1 MSGVLYLVPN
11 ALDFGVDSTA
21 TEAVD
26 LQEVLPLGVIRIA
39 ARLPCWVAENAKT
52 TRAFLKRVNDIV
64 PLAQPLQ
71 SIAIVELPRPRKGAP
86 SAPGDD
92 LKALLEP
99 ALAGQDMG
107 LISEAGMPAIADP
120 GAELVSAAHG
130 LKLRVQP
137 LAGPNS
143 LMLALAAS
151 GLNGQSFAFVGYLP
165 IDAAAR
171 VARLRELESLSRKI
185 GQTQLMIETPYR
197 NPALLGALLSTLSG
211 STRLSISCGLTLES
225 GWSRTDTV
233 AGFKA
238 SSVTLPG
245 DIPAVFALLA

>member
-1 MSGVLYLVPN
+1 MSGTLYLVPN
-11 ALDFGVDSTA
+11 ALDFGVESTGSEPA
-21 TEAVD
+21 D
-26 LQEVLPLGVIRIA
+26 LQAVLPLGVIHMA

-52 TRAFLKRVNDIV
+52 TRAFLKRVNEIV

-71 SIAIVELPRPRKGAP
+71 SIAIVELPRPPKGAA
-86 SAPGDD
+86 SAPGGD
-92 LKALLEP
+92 LKDLLAP

-120 GAELVSAAHG
+120 GAELVSAAHA

-165 IDAAAR
+165 IDATAR
-171 VARLRELESLSRKI
+171 AARLRELESLSRKI

-211 STRLSISCGLTLES
+211 GTRLSISCGLTLES

-233 AGFKA
+233 AGWKA
-238 SSVTLPG
+238 SDIALPG

>member
-11 ALDFGVDSTA
+11 ALDFGVDSTGA
-21 TEAVD
+21 GAVD

-52 TRAFLKRVNDIV
+52 TRAFLKRVNEIV

-86 SAPGDD
+86 SAPGGD
-92 LKALLEP
+92 LKALLAP

-120 GAELVSAAHG
+120 GAELVSAAHA

-137 LAGPNS
+137 LAGPTS
-143 LMLALAAS
+143 LLLALAAS

-171 VARLRELESLSRKI
+171 AARLRELETLSRKI

-197 NPALLGALLSTLSG
+197 NPVLLGALLSSLSG
-211 STRLSISCGLTLES
+211 NTRLSISCGLTLES

-233 AGFKA
+233 AGWKA
-238 SSVTLPG
+238 SQANLPS

>member
-11 ALDFGVDSTA
+11 ALDFGVDSTG

-86 SAPGDD
+86 SAPGGD

-107 LISEAGMPAIADP
+107 LISEAGMPAIA
-120 GAELVSAAHG
+120 ELG
-130 LKLRVQP
+130 
-137 LAGPNS
+137 
-143 LMLALAAS
+143 
-151 GLNGQSFAFVGYLP
+151 SFA
-165 IDAAAR
+165 
-171 VARLRELESLSRKI
+171 
-185 GQTQLMIETPYR
+185 
-197 NPALLGALLSTLSG
+197 
-211 STRLSISCGLTLES
+211 
-225 GWSRTDTV
+225 
-233 AGFKA
+233 AGFTT
-238 SSVTLPG
+238 S
-245 DIPAVFALLA
+245 FAPSTSTTSA